1 MCKSLNIYLLIFF
14 SASLLLACGESDAPQ
29 EKSAAQ
35 APATEAVAVQHPAEI
50 PDMSLAEAP
59 VVNAVQEESMEI
71 EYLPS
76 QVVYQEEIYK
86 DWPYTDAPV
95 MNETIA
101 DVSQMVDQAIAPV
114 TEQAQTT
121 LDEILSALDKQV
133 PVVVVPPPDTDAP
146 VINVTIADVSQMVD
160 QAIAPVTEQAQSTR
174 DEILSALDKQVPVVV
189 VPPPVKPYQL
199 VDGKISANVIEG
211 WKTYNGGGCGVC
223 HGKGGIGAVGPFLG
237 NSVTTKLSKDDFVN
251 IVTNGK
257 SGTLMRGSKTNKR
270 VMDNI
275 DNLYAYLVARGDGV
289 LGPENLIKFPLGKN
303 E

>member
-35 APATEAVAVQHPAEI
+35 APATEAVAVQPPAEI
-50 PDMSLAEAP
+50 SDMSVAEAP

-95 MNETIA
+95 MNVTIA

-121 LDEILSALDKQV
+121 L
-133 PVVVVPPPDTDAP
+133 
-146 VINVTIADVSQMVD
+146 
-160 QAIAPVTEQAQSTR
+160 

-257 SGTLMRGSKTNKR
+257 SGTLMRANKTNKR
-270 VMDNI
+270 VMDNM